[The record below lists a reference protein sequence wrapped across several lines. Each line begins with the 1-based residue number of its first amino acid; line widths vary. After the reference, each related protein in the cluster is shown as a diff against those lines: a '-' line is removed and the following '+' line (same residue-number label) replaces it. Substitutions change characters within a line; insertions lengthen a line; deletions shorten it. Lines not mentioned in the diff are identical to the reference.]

1 MIAAARDK
9 NRYKSCCLVGNGNC
23 FFLLQRQGTQ
33 LLISFSVWSRR
44 RKKNGAEERK
54 KVRKK
59 HWFLWNLK
67 CSIKKMAFL
76 GYQYYAVTDIFTR
89 PQGWI
94 FFRGKYFT
102 AKFVHFKIFHLFIIT
117 SGVNLTFLFNILVC
131 MFPFSSSTS
140 VWVRQRVW
148 IRIPRMMLSPPGAHL
163 VFVSILS

>member
-44 RKKNGAEERK
+44 RKKIGLEERK

-59 HWFLWNLK
+59 HWCLWNLN

-94 FFRGKYFT
+94 F
-102 AKFVHFKIFHLFIIT
+102 
-117 SGVNLTFLFNILVC
+117 SGVNILQQNL
-131 MFPFSSSTS
+131 STS
-140 VWVRQRVW
+140 KFSICSLLLLGPSYVSTWHFCSIFW
-148 IRIPRMMLSPPGAHL
+148 FACIPFLLPPQC
-163 VFVSILS
+163 VSQAEGVD

>member
-1 MIAAARDK
+1 MLNDNLSAWIEHLSAMGTDYWRRDQTVLILIQHSDTFLYILICYRTFLAYTTFLMIAAARDK

-44 RKKNGAEERK
+44 RKKIGLEERK

-59 HWFLWNLK
+59 HWCLLNLK

-94 FFRGKYFT
+94 F
-102 AKFVHFKIFHLFIIT
+102 
-117 SGVNLTFLFNILVC
+117 SGVNIF
-131 MFPFSSSTS
+131 
-140 VWVRQRVW
+140 Q
-148 IRIPRMMLSPPGAHL
+148 G
-163 VFVSILS
+163 